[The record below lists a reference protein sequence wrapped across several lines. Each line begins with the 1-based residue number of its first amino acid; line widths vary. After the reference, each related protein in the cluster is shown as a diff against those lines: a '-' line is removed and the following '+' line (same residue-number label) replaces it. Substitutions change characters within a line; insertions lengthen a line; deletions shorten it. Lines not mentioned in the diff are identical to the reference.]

1 MLVRVRAEQNHG
13 KSSQFVTSDRRG
25 RLTGPLDPD
34 AVAAPPRFVRRS
46 DFLVVFWAQGGL
58 VIENYATGVRHAG
71 TAAAMEVLDL
81 LGKWTATEELAKA
94 LSHWDPVAVH
104 EIVAELADLTL
115 LEAGDRAPHAKERAL
130 SRWEPWNPMVGFYHM
145 ATKDAPYTDPDQ
157 PPKGIGTLLWHPE
170 HLKKYPDSARLELPE
185 FPRDDG
191 FPEVLLQRRT
201 WRHFGDRQVT
211 LDELST
217 LLGLTWGVQ
226 MWVHGWGDRP
236 SPFKTSP
243 SGGARHSLEAYVL
256 AWDVE
261 GVDPGTYHYCPD
273 THSLAVLETGT
284 PISVLE
290 DFVPQQKWF
299 HRPAAVVFMTSVFER
314 VHSKYR
320 HPRAYRV
327 LHLEAGHFSQTF
339 CLVATW
345 LGLAPFLTTALG
357 DTAIER
363 HLGIDGV
370 DESVIHAVGVGS
382 RPPGLDWAP
391 HYQSL
396 EPFETSLPEYARRG
410 EAESGEEVP

>member
-1 MLVRVRAEQNHG
+1 MREQVPTESQRA
-13 KSSQFVTSDRRG
+13 
-25 RLTGPLDPD
+25 GPESAL
-34 AVAAPPRFVRRS
+34 PRFLRRS
-46 DFLVVFWAQGGL
+46 DFLIAHWRRGKL
-58 VIENYATGVRHAG
+58 VIENYASGVAHACAAPEVEILDFLGTWTLVEDLVAALRHWEPEAVY
-71 TAAAMEVLDL
+71 ARV
-81 LGKWTATEELAKA
+81 TELV
-94 LSHWDPVAVH
+94 DR
-104 EIVAELADLTL
+104 TL
-115 LEAGDRAPHAKERAL
+115 LTSDDRPPDPKGPAL
-130 SRWEPWNPMVGFYHM
+130 TRWEPWNPVAGFYHL

-157 PPKGIGTLLWHPE
+157 PSKSVGTLLWHPE

-185 FPRDDG
+185 FPRAGG

-226 MWVHGWGDRP
+226 MWVHGWDDRP
-236 SPFKTSP
+236 APFKTSP

-256 AWDVE
+256 AWHVE

-290 DFVPQQKWF
+290 DFVPHQKWF

-391 HYQSL
+391 NYQSL
-396 EPFETSLPEYARRG
+396 EPFETSLPEYARRREAG
-410 EAESGEEVP
+410 ETE